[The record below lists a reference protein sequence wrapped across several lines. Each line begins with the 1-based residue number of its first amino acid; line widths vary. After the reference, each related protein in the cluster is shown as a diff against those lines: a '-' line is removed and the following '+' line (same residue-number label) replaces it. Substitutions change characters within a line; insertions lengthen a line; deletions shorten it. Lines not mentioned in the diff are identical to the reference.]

1 MNSLKATCMADIVAI
16 AEAMKE
22 AGIKRLRHGSLELH
36 LAEPKQEP
44 IQWPIHDGDNGK
56 SDEDFRFAASGMKPA
71 DLKAFY
77 AKHGGKR
84 VGE

>member
-1 MNSLKATCMADIVAI
+1 MSFPKVTCLADVI
-16 AEAMKE
+16 AVVQVMKE
-22 AGIKRLRHGSLELH
+22 VGIKRLRHGSLELH

-56 SDEDFRFAASGMKPA
+56 SDDELRYAASGMKPA

>member
-1 MNSLKATCMADIVAI
+1 MNILKPTCMADVIAI

-22 AGIKRLRHGSLELH
+22 VGIKRLRHGSLELH
-36 LAEPKQEP
+36 LAEPAPEP
-44 IQWPIHDGDNGK
+44 MQWPDVEDNGK
-56 SDEDFRFAASGMKPA
+56 SDDELRYAASGMKPA